1 MNRNSVNIFMLQF
14 NPQASCA
21 WNLHSMCSKKI
32 PSP

>member
-1 MNRNSVNIFMLQF
+1 MLQF
-14 NPQASCA
+14 NSQASCA